1 MTHSGSALIKRIS
14 SISLRLTALAIATG
28 LLAACGNEQLCS
40 DKAVLTKVKELFDKQ
55 ELGQFIEGPKVFT
68 PQPKSATLVS
78 TDKESGKNRCSVLI
92 TSDIIEMM
100 LLTNQASE
108 SDIPKIR
115 EEAPK
120 KGFPL
125 TQDHLVSYIVQ
136 PLASGQNYVTLLR

>member
-1 MTHSGSALIKRIS
+1 MRSKLSINAAAFSVTVLALGLYGCGAS
-14 SISLRLTALAIATG
+14 SPCTDTSVLA
-28 LLAACGNEQLCS
+28 
-40 DKAVLTKVKELFDKQ
+40 KVKELFDKQ
-55 ELGQFIEGPKVFT
+55 ELGQFIEGPKVFI

-78 TDKESGKNRCSVLI
+78 TDKESGKSRCSVLI
-92 TSDIIEMM
+92 TADIIEMM
-100 LLTNQASE
+100 LLTQQASE

-120 KGFPL
+120 NGLPL

>member
-1 MTHSGSALIKRIS
+1 MTARTTTVKASAASKIVVSTLVLV
-14 SISLRLTALAIATG
+14 SLS
-28 LLAACGNEQLCS
+28 LAACSGGSPCTDS
-40 DKAVLTKVKELFDKQ
+40 AVLAKVKELFDKQ

-78 TDKESGKNRCSVLI
+78 TDKESGKSRCSVLI

-100 LLTNQASE
+100 LLTKQASE

-125 TQDHLVSYIVQ
+125 TQDHLVNYIVQ

>member
-1 MTHSGSALIKRIS
+1 MTNCTPTII
-14 SISLRLTALAIATG
+14 LAG
-28 LLAACGNEQLCS
+28 LLASFVSGCGA
-40 DKAVLTKVKELFDKQ
+40 DAVCGKPDVLETVKKLFDRQ

-78 TDKESGKNRCSVLI
+78 TDKESGKSRCSVLI

-100 LLTNQASE
+100 LLTKQASE
-108 SDIPKIR
+108 RDIPKIR

-125 TQDHLVSYIVQ
+125 TQDHLVTYIVQ